1 MKPFPTLLA
10 AALALAAACGS
21 STGPMPPPPP
31 PPPPSPPPAPALVA
45 QIPIP
50 PQYGIHDTY
59 LRDGF
64 ALACVWNTGLV
75 IYDVGNGIRGGSPSN
90 PVEVSRIVPSDDS
103 VPGGP
108 AVHSA
113 WWFHNPV
120 TGEGRYVFTSQEG
133 PLSIP
138 GASSGDVHV
147 IDVSDLSHPREVA
160 GYHMNADPSAGSHNF
175 WMDEAAQVLYV
186 AYYNGGVVA
195 LDVSG
200 TLAGNLAGREIGRIK
215 PLPSSFMWGVQLSGG
230 SLYAT
235 DFLNGLYQLRL
246 SGNGLAVVGGGPNVP
261 ERYTSDLWVS
271 GSYAYTGTWGGVAR
285 NGVFGNVVKVW
296 RLGAGGAPAI
306 ADSIVLDSVVTLNDV
321 KGSED
326 GRLLAVSADKGEK
339 AGLYLYSLS
348 NPAHPVLVGQAL
360 VAAGIHTARV
370 ATIAGR
376 RYVFA
381 AKNPGTPVSPALL
394 IYDVTGLVP

>member
-1 MKPFPTLLA
+1 
-10 AALALAAACGS
+10 
-21 STGPMPPPPP
+21 
-31 PPPPSPPPAPALVA
+31 
-45 QIPIP
+45 
-50 PQYGIHDTY
+50 
-59 LRDGF
+59 
-64 ALACVWNTGLV
+64 
-75 IYDVGNGIRGGSPSN
+75 
-90 PVEVSRIVPSDDS
+90 
-103 VPGGP
+103 
-108 AVHSA
+108 
-113 WWFHNPV
+113 
-120 TGEGRYVFTSQEG
+120 
-133 PLSIP
+133 
-138 GASSGDVHV
+138 
-147 IDVSDLSHPREVA
+147 
-160 GYHMNADPSAGSHNF
+160 
-175 WMDEAAQVLYV
+175 
-186 AYYNGGVVA
+186 
-195 LDVSG
+195 
-200 TLAGNLAGREIGRIK
+200 
-215 PLPSSFMWGVQLSGG
+215 MWGVQLSGG

-348 NPAHPVLVGQAL
+348 DPAHPVLVGEAL